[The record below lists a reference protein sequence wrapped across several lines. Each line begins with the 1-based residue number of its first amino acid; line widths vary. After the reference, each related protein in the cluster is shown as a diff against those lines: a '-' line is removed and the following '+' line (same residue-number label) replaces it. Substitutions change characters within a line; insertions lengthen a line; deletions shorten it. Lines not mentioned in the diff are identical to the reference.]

1 MANDVGRL
9 DAEVTQEG
17 KCIGDD
23 VEDAKGAKVAVVAA
37 VPPGGAAVAAL
48 VGREHV
54 EARRREGRHHLPP
67 AVGELGEAVQQ
78 QDARLAGRAG
88 FQHVHAQA
96 VDVVD
101 EARLQDLGQAPRLII
116 TPESLPARGEA
127 RKATMSATCSGS
139 IICPNEPVPTSS
151 SQRLSSPSFSFAAAF
166 MSGMMRSVRVA
177 GGCTPGTRRPCAG
190 AALPLALVES
200 PSPSIRLPPPL
211 YSNDGCSPAMPITL
225 TITPCLRAFMAAKS
239 TRVRFT

>member
-1 MANDVGRL
+1 MANHVGRL
-9 DAEVTQEG
+9 DAELTQQG

-23 VEDAKGAKVAVVAA
+23 VKDAKGAKVAVVTA

-54 EARRREGRHHLPP
+54 EARRRERRHHLAP

-78 QDARLAGRAG
+78 QDARPARLAG
-88 FQHVHAQA
+88 FQRVHAQSADA
-96 VDVVD
+96 VDD
-101 EARLQDLGQAPRLII
+101 ARLQGLGQAPRLII

-177 GGCTPGTRRPCAG
+177 GGCTPSTRTPCAG
-190 AALPLALVES
+190 APLPIALVKA
-200 PSPSIRLPPPL
+200 PRPAFAMLPQM
-211 YSNDGCSPAMPITL
+211 YSNEGCSPAMPITF
-225 TITPCLRAFMAAKS
+225 TITPA
-239 TRVRFT
+239 